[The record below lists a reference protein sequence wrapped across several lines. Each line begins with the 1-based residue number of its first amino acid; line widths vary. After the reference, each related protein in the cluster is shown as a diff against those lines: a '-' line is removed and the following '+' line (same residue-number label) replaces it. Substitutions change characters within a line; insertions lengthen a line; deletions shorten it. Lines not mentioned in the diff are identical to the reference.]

1 MAHYPDFSTS
11 GYQVQ
16 RELGCNLTGGRVTYL
31 AKDIKNGQTV
41 VIKQFQFAQPNATWR
56 DYDTIH
62 QEISVLQKLNHPSIP
77 RYLNSFNTSTGFCL
91 VQEYKEALPLSAM
104 DDLTL
109 EDIHHIA
116 IKCLEILIY
125 LQEQDPVIIHRDI
138 KPENILMSKDKKVYL
153 VDFGLAKLDGG
164 LVSSTIAKGTFGFMP
179 PEQLHNRKLTK
190 NSDLYSLGVT
200 LICLLTKT
208 KSTNVSSLI
217 DENERINFRKKL
229 NKLPLG
235 FVVWLEKMVARKPEK
250 RFVDA
255 DTASKALKIKKLT
268 NNNLNS
274 WRWLIKNFSIGSLS
288 IFALTLLVYDL
299 NPFIQSNKNTGLEV
313 EKVDLEVEKVDLEV
327 EKVDLEVLI
336 VELQKNKSCVG
347 CDLSGANLSGLFLE
361 NVNLEKAN
369 LQGANLESARL
380 TGANLN
386 NAQLENA
393 NLTNVNLSN
402 AKLENSQ
409 LQKANLRSAGLF
421 RANLK
426 GANLKNVNLSGASLR
441 QANLSGANLENANF
455 YTDWNRAT
463 LTGANLSN
471 ANLSGA
477 NLQRATL
484 TDANLSGA
492 NLSGA
497 NLQSATLR
505 GANLSDANTV
515 NAQFNNATF

>member
-1 MAHYPDFSTS
+1 MTYYPDFSTN
-11 GYQVQ
+11 GYQVEK
-16 RELGCNLTGGRVTYL
+16 ELGCNLTGGRVTYL

-62 QEISVLQKLNHPSIP
+62 QEIRVLQKLNNPSIP

-91 VQEYKEALPLSAM
+91 VQEYKKALTLSDM

-109 EDIHHIA
+109 EDIHQIA

-125 LQEQDPVIIHRDI
+125 LQQQDSVIIHRDI
-138 KPENILMSKDKKVYL
+138 KPENILISKDKKVYL
-153 VDFGLAKLDGG
+153 VDFGVAKLDGG
-164 LVSSTIAKGTFGFMP
+164 LVSSTIAKGTLGFMP

-208 KSTNVSSLI
+208 PSTNISSLI

-229 NKLPLG
+229 RKLPLS
-235 FVVWLEKMVARKPEK
+235 FVLWLEKMVERKPEK

-255 DTASKALKIKKLT
+255 DAALKALKIKKLT
-268 NNNLNS
+268 DNNLNN
-274 WRWLIKNFSIGSLS
+274 WRFVIKNFAIGSLS
-288 IFALTLLVYDL
+288 IFVLTLLVYDL
-299 NPFIQSNKNTGLEV
+299 NPFMQSDKNTGLEV

-336 VELQKNKSCVG
+336 VELQKNQSCVG

-369 LQGANLESARL
+369 LQGADLSSARL

-386 NAQLENA
+386 LAQLENA
-393 NLTNVNLSN
+393 NLTNVNLNN
-402 AKLENSQ
+402 AQLQNSQ
-409 LQKANLRSAGLF
+409 LEKANLSDAELRGV
-421 RANLK
+421 NLK
-426 GANLKNVNLSGASLR
+426 GANLKNANLVSADLR
-441 QANLSGANLENANF
+441 EANLSGANLENANF
-455 YTDWNRAT
+455 HTSYSGANLAS
-463 LTGANLSN
+463 ANLSN
-471 ANLSGA
+471 ANLKNA
-477 NLQRATL
+477 NLQWSNLRE
-484 TDANLSGA
+484 ANLSGA
-492 NLSGA
+492 NLSSA
-497 NLQSATLR
+497 NLSNARLR
-505 GANLSDANTV
+505 GANLSGANKV
-515 NAQFNNATF
+515 NAKFNNATF